1 VAYEFSPE
9 TEKKYQWLLTRYPK
23 KDAVLIPLLHLVQS
37 ELSYLSPDAIDYVA
51 TRMALSPARVREVA
65 SFYSLFRFEKKGR
78 YVLQVC
84 HTMSCYLSGSD
95 ELISHLKKVLG
106 IEEGDT
112 TPDGKFSIE
121 RVECLA
127 SCGTA
132 PVMQVNDWDF
142 HEELTIEK
150 LDQVISALKQD
161 RANHPS
167 WEKRVAD
174 GSPA

>member
-1 VAYEFSPE
+1 MAYEFSPE